1 MQPTYPGQF
10 PSVGR
15 DIQNVVVPIDLA
27 NVDDV
32 QFVAKY
38 LYAFIKRL
46 IPVRFGL
53 VLTANTEESKA
64 QAKIA
69 HYLHQAYGL
78 ASLLQ
83 YLEAVSFSNLDL
95 SYSSY

>member
-1 MQPTYPGQF
+1 M
-10 PSVGR
+10 
-15 DIQNVVVPIDLA
+15 VPVDLA
-27 NVDDV
+27 NVDDA
-32 QFVAKY
+32 QFVVKY

-53 VLTANTEESKA
+53 VLTASTEESKA

-83 YLEAVSFSNLDL
+83 YLEVVSLSSFDL
-95 SYSSY
+95 FYFNY